1 MKGRILIKYL
11 ESRKKIKKHSN
22 LENTLTR
29 IKSSLDGSKAVWTQQ
44 DTKSMNLKIDEQK
57 IHTYIFRVVIQAS

>member
-11 ESRKKIKKHSN
+11 ESRKKIKEHSK
-22 LENTLTR
+22 LENTLIR
-29 IKSSLDGSKAVWTQQ
+29 IKSSLDGFKAVWTQK

>member
-11 ESRKKIKKHSN
+11 ESRKKIKEHSK

-57 IHTYIFRVVIQAS
+57 MHTYIFRVVIQAS